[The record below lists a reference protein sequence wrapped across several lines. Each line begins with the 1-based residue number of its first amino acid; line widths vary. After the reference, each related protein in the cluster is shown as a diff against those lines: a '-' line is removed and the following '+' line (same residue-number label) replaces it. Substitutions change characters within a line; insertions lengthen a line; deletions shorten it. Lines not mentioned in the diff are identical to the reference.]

1 MIVCIM
7 QHCVVAVK
15 SELVS
20 AIIPPPNLHN
30 YLIPINTTKNLFIH
44 FLEAS

>member
-20 AIIPPPNLHN
+20 AIIPPQPAQLFNSN
-30 YLIPINTTKNLFIH
+30 QYTKNLFIH

>member
-20 AIIPPPNLHN
+20 AIIPPNLHN

>member
-7 QHCVVAVK
+7 QHWLVAVK

-20 AIIPPPNLHN
+20 AIIPPPTCT
-30 YLIPINTTKNLFIH
+30 II
-44 FLEAS
+44 